1 MQGSKGETDLSH
13 FKELWPRGIFSNI
26 PKSFLR
32 KLKGSRSLLK
42 SFERIVNVL
51 GKVYTLLSPDQTRY
65 IGLLVLYHLLRE
77 KKNEI

>member
-1 MQGSKGETDLSH
+1 MQGSKGETDLSL

-26 PKSFLR
+26 PKSFLM